1 MDGIKKEI
9 LKWVIAY
16 LCLFLTACGNQS
28 QEVQRIEEK
37 VPGKPLVAQ
46 TGTIKTSGYDADEYC
61 DHYIIRSEEE
71 LRLFLSYMRDF
82 ELSQHKVISALNFD
96 EETLLIIPKRE
107 SSSSYDYAFHGVELA
122 DNELRMEYELAGT
135 DQQATCD
142 ETIFYAYAIV
152 PNSEL
157 PEEHYCDWV
166 KPSEVLM
173 PGRITANIWT
183 VKTQKYEKDW
193 KDDNGYIIQSEE
205 EMKIFLKNMDDKEL
219 RESQFTRERLYEE
232 VVVIVKPIQVNTDD
246 YKCHCRVLK
255 MEEDKLVLDYTL
267 EEGTMS
273 GSGGRLYL
281 YDIVYREDLPN
292 DTYEG
297 WVKPSE
303 VFGK

>member
-1 MDGIKKEI
+1 MDGIKKKI
-9 LKWVIAY
+9 LKWIVAY
-16 LCLFLTACGNQS
+16 LCLLLTACGNQS
-28 QEVQRIEEK
+28 QEVQESEEK
-37 VPGKPLVAQ
+37 VPGRPLTAQ

-61 DHYIIRSEEE
+61 DSYIIRSEEE

-82 ELSQHKVISALNFD
+82 ELSGHKVISALNFD

-173 PGRITANIWT
+173 PGRITTIIWT
-183 VKTQKYEKDW
+183 ERTTKYEKDW
-193 KDDNGYIIQSEE
+193 EDNNYIIQSEK
-205 EMKIFLKNMDDKEL
+205 EMQIFLENIDDKEL
-219 RESQFTRERLYEE
+219 KGSWLTSEHDYEE
-232 VVVIVKPIQVNTDD
+232 LIVLVRPIQVNTSDS
-246 YKCHCRVLK
+246 KCHCRVLK
-255 MEEDKLVLDYTL
+255 LEGNELILDYTL
-267 EEGTMS
+267 EEGTIPND
-273 GSGGRLYL
+273 GERIYL
-281 YDIVYREDLPN
+281 YVVTYREDLPN